1 LCLIFP
7 RVFGAKLGVEAN
19 PHHPTEYAL
28 NLMQDGITLPD
39 PKWYYSGAF
48 SFFFL
53 SGSVSRS

>member
-1 LCLIFP
+1 M
-7 RVFGAKLGVEAN
+7 VFGSQLGVEVN

-48 SFFFL
+48 SFFF
-53 SGSVSRS
+53 